1 MGDSVDRIVEQWRIE
16 RPDLDPSPMGTVGRI
31 KRAARI
37 LEQGISAILAQH
49 DQQLWEFD
57 LLATLMRSGPPYQL
71 TAGALTD
78 SAMITAGAMTNRV
91 DRLVKRDLVS
101 RKVDPENRRSILISL
116 TERGR
121 ELVGATLSDHVANE
135 ARMLGALSAAE
146 QEQLDQLLRKL
157 LTSLGDTPSSIKTQP
172 RARAQA

>member
-1 MGDSVDRIVEQWRIE
+1 MGDHVDRIVEQWRVE

-37 LEQGISAILAQH
+37 LEQGISTTLAEH

-91 DRLVKRDLVS
+91 DRLVKRELVS
-101 RKVDPENRRSILISL
+101 REVDPDNRRSVLISL
-116 TERGR
+116 TDRGR
-121 ELVGATLSDHVANE
+121 ELVGATMTDHVANE
-135 ARMLGALSAAE
+135 ARMLDSLSAAE
-146 QEQLDQLLRKL
+146 QKQLDKLLRKL
-157 LTSLGDTPSSIKTQP
+157 LVGLGDTPPNTEDRT
-172 RARAQA
+172 RA

>member
-1 MGDSVDRIVEQWRIE
+1 MVDSVDRIVDQWRAE
-16 RPDLDPSPMGTVGRI
+16 RPDLDPRPMGTVGRV

-37 LEQGISAILAQH
+37 LEQGIATTLARH

-57 LLATLMRSGPPYQL
+57 LLATLMRSGPPYRL
-71 TAGALTD
+71 TAGALSE
-78 SAMITAGAMTNRV
+78 SAMITSGAMTNRV

-101 RKVDPENRRSILISL
+101 REVDPDNRRSVLISL

-121 ELVGATLSDHVANE
+121 ELVGATLADHIANE

-146 QEQLDQLLRKL
+146 QDTLDELLRKL
-157 LTSLGDTPSSIKTQP
+157 LTGLGDTPTDTEGRGIGRTQP
-172 RARAQA
+172 